1 MGQSTSTLF
10 QDGGTGD
17 GSTNPLSGEDEKFFS
32 PVQSPCEEEDSSE
45 FEDCV
50 TNYFLK

>member
-17 GSTNPLSGEDEKFFS
+17 GSTNPLSGEDEKFFT
-32 PVQSPCEEEDSSE
+32 PVQSPYEEEDSSE

>member
-17 GSTNPLSGEDEKFFS
+17 GNTNPLSGEDEKFFT
-32 PVQSPCEEEDSSE
+32 PVQSPYEEEDSSE